1 MEKDSAH
8 AAFDIGSNTARGI
21 LGRPG
26 GDGVVRVLAA
36 DQRVTAL
43 GRGLGEG
50 RAFDRHA
57 LNSTI
62 GFVAETLERWG
73 RPPRAHA
80 VATAAGRSAGNPDE
94 LRTRLLAEAGVAVQI
109 IEPQEEARLAWL
121 GAFAV
126 EPPIRAERPA
136 LVDIGGRSV
145 EAMVERGG
153 ELAAISRPLGARSF
167 AEALPD
173 SNLPWE
179 MQVALHFPMM
189 AATLR
194 DAVDAVA
201 DADVVVA
208 TGGTAQAAARLLG
221 KRSIESSEI
230 CDLLFDLG
238 RLSFEERR
246 ERMWFDPDRAEII
259 CPGLGI
265 LHVFAEG
272 APDSRII
279 VSDGGVRE
287 GLLLDRTGGA
297 RLRW

>member
-1 MEKDSAH
+1 MKKDTCH

-26 GDGVVRVLAA
+26 DDGVVRVLAA
-36 DQRVTAL
+36 DQAVTAL

-57 LNSTI
+57 LDSTVR
-62 GFVAETLERWG
+62 FVAGTLERWD
-73 RPPRAHA
+73 RPAHAHA
-80 VATAAGRSAGNPDE
+80 VATEAARSAGNPDE
-94 LRTRLLAEAGVAVQI
+94 LRTRLFAEAGVSVQI
-109 IEPQEEARLAWL
+109 IDPQEEARLAWL

-126 EPPIRAERPA
+126 DPPIRAERPA

-153 ELAAISRPLGARSF
+153 ELAAISRSLGARSF
-167 AEALPD
+167 AEALPESD
-173 SNLPWE
+173 LPWE
-179 MQVALHFPMM
+179 MQVTLHFP
-189 AATLR
+189 AVAVALR
-194 DAVDAVA
+194 DAVDTVA

-221 KRSIESSEI
+221 KRSIEAGEI

-238 RLSFEERR
+238 RLSLEERR
-246 ERMWFDPDRAEII
+246 ARMSFDPDRAEII

-265 LHVFAEG
+265 LHVFAVA
-272 APDSRII
+272 APGRQIT
-279 VSDGGVRE
+279 VSTGGVRE

-297 RLRW
+297 RLQW